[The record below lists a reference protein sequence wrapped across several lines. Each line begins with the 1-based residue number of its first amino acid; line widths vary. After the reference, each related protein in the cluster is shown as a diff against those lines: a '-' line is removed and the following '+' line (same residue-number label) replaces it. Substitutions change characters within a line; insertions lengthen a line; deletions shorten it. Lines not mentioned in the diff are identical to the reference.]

1 MVHFGKDIPKV
12 THNVTFGIKL
22 PFGNDMP
29 HFPEASATATITE
42 V

>member
-1 MVHFGKDIPKV
+1 MLHFGKDIPKV
-12 THNVTFGIKL
+12 THHVTFGIKL

-29 HFPEASATATITE
+29 HFAKAYASATTTE